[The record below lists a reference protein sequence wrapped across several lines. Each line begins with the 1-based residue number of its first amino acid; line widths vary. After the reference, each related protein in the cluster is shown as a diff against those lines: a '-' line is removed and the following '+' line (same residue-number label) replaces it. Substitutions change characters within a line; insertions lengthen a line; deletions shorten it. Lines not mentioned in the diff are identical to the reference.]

1 MARSGAVSSAIMASG
16 TLVSRILG
24 FVKAILLAVA
34 IGSTSNIANIF
45 DVADKLPNL
54 IYVLVAAGVFNAVL
68 VPQVIKA
75 SKNSRDDGADY
86 ISRLITLAVI
96 GMGVITLVV
105 VTLTVPIMTI
115 MTPGWNEDQRALAIT
130 FALFTLPQIFFY
142 GVYTVIGQVL
152 NAKGAFGWFMWAPAL
167 NNMIAIAA
175 LVVFIHQFGSYTVAE
190 HDLDTWS
197 KQQTFWLAAMA
208 TVGVASQA
216 MILSWPLSRLGL
228 DLRPKFG
235 WRGIGLST
243 AAKLSGWT
251 LATGVIANLA
261 FLALSRTANIP
272 NAYRNEYLAATPPEL
287 IAGNSA
293 LNQATMLY
301 SLPHGVIG
309 LSIATVLFNTM
320 AAAAADKNVAGI
332 NAALSKALRYSGIA
346 NIFFMACLIA
356 FAGPLGMLFSGGLQA
371 SGAVIG
377 QVIVVI
383 AIGTPFL
390 TSSFLFGRI
399 FYAQE
404 DARTPFVVQLLVS
417 LLTVGAAF
425 MIQYWVEPNRIV
437 MVVAACYAGQNIVS
451 TVIYHFWAIKRIGD
465 YGLTQVIDTHV
476 RSLGAALIAAGLGSG
491 VLFLIGGWDAHGWP
505 WTSLFTAL
513 ITLAAC
519 GVVTAGLYVMMLKIF
534 GLKELPE
541 LLRPVLNRLP
551 GSRKPHS
558 SSTQ

>member
-16 TLVSRILG
+16 TLVSRVLG
-24 FVKAILLAVA
+24 FVKVILLAVA
-34 IGSTSNIANIF
+34 IGSTSNMANIF

-54 IYVLVAAGVFNAVL
+54 IYVLIAAGVFNSVL

-75 SKNSRDDGADY
+75 SQNSRDDGADY

-96 GMGVITLVV
+96 GMAVITAVV
-105 VTLTVPIMTI
+105 VALTGPIMTI
-115 MTPGWNEDQRALAIT
+115 MTPGWGESQRSLAIT

-175 LVVFIHQFGSYTVAE
+175 LFVFIQQFGSYATAAHTPE
-190 HDLDTWS
+190 TWTM
-197 KQQTFWLAAMA
+197 QQTFWLAAMA

-216 MILSWPLSRLGL
+216 LILLWPLSKLGL

-272 NAYRNEYLAATPPEL
+272 NAYREEYLAATPPEL
-287 IAGNSA
+287 IAGNNA

-309 LSIATVLFNTM
+309 VSIATVLFNTM
-320 AAAAADKNVAGI
+320 AAAAVNRNVAGI

-346 NIFFMACLIA
+346 NVFFTACLIA
-356 FAGPLGMLFSGGLQA
+356 FAGPLGMLFSGGIQE
-371 SGAVIG
+371 SGAVIA
-377 QVIVVI
+377 QVIVVM

-390 TSSFLFGRI
+390 TSSFLFGRV

-404 DARTPFVVQLLVS
+404 DARTPFMVQFIVS
-417 LLTVGAAF
+417 ALTVAAAF
-425 MIQYWVEPNRIV
+425 AIQYWVAPNRIV
-437 MVVAACYAGQNIVS
+437 FIVAACYAGQNILS
-451 TVIYHFWAIKRIGD
+451 TVIYHFWAAKRIGD
-465 YGLTQVIDTHV
+465 YGLVRVLETHV
-476 RSLGAALIAAGLGSG
+476 RSLGAALVAGGLGSG
-491 VLFLIGGWDAHGWP
+491 ALYLMGGWDPNGWP
-505 WTSLFTAL
+505 WNGLFSAL

-519 GVVTAGLYVMMLKIF
+519 GLITGALYAIMLKVC
-534 GLKELPE
+534 GLRELPE
-541 LLRPVLNRLP
+541 LIAPLLNRLP
-551 GSRKPHS
+551 GRFAR
-558 SSTQ
+558 

>member
-16 TLVSRILG
+16 TLVSRVLG

-34 IGSTSNIANIF
+34 LGSTSNMANVY
-45 DVADKLPNL
+45 DVADKIPNL

-75 SKNSRDDGADY
+75 SKNSTDDGADY
-86 ISRLITLAVI
+86 ISRLVTLAVI
-96 GMGVITLVV
+96 VMAVITLVV
-105 VTLTVPIMTI
+105 MLLAVPIMNI
-115 MTPGWNEDQRALAIT
+115 MTPGWDDGQRSMVIT

-142 GVYTVIGQVL
+142 GMYTVMGQVL
-152 NAKGAFGWFMWAPAL
+152 NAKGAFGWFMWTPAL
-167 NNMIAIAA
+167 NNVIAIGA
-175 LVVFIHQFGSYTVAE
+175 LLVFIQQFGSYAAAQ
-190 HDLDTWS
+190 HDLETWTNA
-197 KQQTFWLAAMA
+197 QTFWLAAMA

-216 MILSWPLSRLGL
+216 LILLWPLKRLGL

-251 LATGVIANLA
+251 LVTGVIANLA

-272 NAYRNEYLAATPPEL
+272 NAYREEYLAASPPEV
-287 IAGNSA
+287 IAGNYA

-320 AAAAADKNVAGI
+320 AAAAAEKNTAGV

-346 NIFFMACLIA
+346 NVFFTACLIA
-356 FAGPLGMLFSGGLQA
+356 YAGPLGMLFSGGIQE

-383 AIGTPFL
+383 AIGAPFL
-390 TSSFLFGRI
+390 TSAFLFGRI

-404 DARTPFVVQLLVS
+404 DARTPFLVQLIVS
-417 LLTVGAAF
+417 VLTVGAAF
-425 MIQYWVEPNRIV
+425 AIQHWVAPNH
-437 MVVAACYAGQNIVS
+437 MVLAIAACYAGQNILS
-451 TVIYHFWAIKRIGD
+451 TLIYHFWAVKRIGD
-465 YGLTQVIDTHV
+465 YGLTEVLETHV
-476 RSLGAALIAAGLGSG
+476 RSLAAALVAAGLGTG
-491 VLFLIGGWDAHGWP
+491 VLYLMGGWDAQGWP
-505 WTSLFTAL
+505 WTSLLTSL
-513 ITLAAC
+513 LTLAVC
-519 GVVTAGLYVMMLKIF
+519 GVVTGLLYLVMLKVF
-534 GLKELPE
+534 ALKELPE
-541 LLRPVLNRLP
+541 LTRPLVARLP
-551 GSRKPHS
+551 SRLKR
-558 SSTQ
+558 